1 MPKVTWMADN
11 AADRQENRRKII
23 LKKMIDRDI
32 PKQQTLAAMAKINE
46 MTLSRLM
53 HSQNVTTETIV
64 KIDKVLHFSDEEI
77 ASMVRGK

>member
-1 MPKVTWMADN
+1 MPRVSWAVDDAEK
-11 AADRQENRRKII
+11 RQENRRKII